1 MLCTFRLLGVLAIAW
16 SVQAADSRISSTAA
30 SPNILLW
37 DEGKVP
43 LAKGNGPLD
52 VPFLTVFLPPESKR
66 NGAAVVVAPG
76 GGNIMMMYG
85 SEGMEIAERFN
96 DWGAAAFVLTYR
108 LSPKYGEDA
117 RVLDGN
123 RAIQLVRA
131 RAQEWGVNPDK
142 IGFAGFSAG
151 SSLGR
156 SVAAAAKP
164 ADPGASDP
172 LDRVASR
179 PDFLVL
185 VYGPGRATPGEQL
198 KSFPPTFL
206 LAAAADRGAANGSAQ
221 LFLDLNRAGAV
232 VELHLYQK
240 GRHGFG
246 AAYGSPEF
254 SPWMAALR
262 HFLEQDGFLPKG
274 K

>member
-1 MLCTFRLLGVLAIAW
+1 
-16 SVQAADSRISSTAA
+16 
-30 SPNILLW
+30 
-37 DEGKVP
+37 
-43 LAKGNGPLD
+43 
-52 VPFLTVFLPPESKR
+52 
-66 NGAAVVVAPG
+66 
-76 GGNIMMMYG
+76 MMMYG

-108 LSPKYGEDA
+108 LSPKYGENA

-123 RAIQLVRA
+123 RAVQLVRA
-131 RAQEWGVNPDK
+131 RVKEWKLDPAK

-156 SVAAAAKP
+156 SVVAAAKA

-172 LDRVASR
+172 LDRVSSR
-179 PDFLVL
+179 PDYLVL

-198 KSFPPTFL
+198 KAFPPTFL
-206 LAAAADRGAANGSAQ
+206 LAAAADRGAANGNAQ
-221 LFLDLNRAGAV
+221 LFLDMNRAGAV

-254 SPWMAALR
+254 SPWMGSLR
-262 HFLEQDGFLPKG
+262 HFLQLGGFLPNG